1 VRRRQKK
8 TTTRKE
14 ESIQCKV
21 FTRLLHEN
29 RSPSLPGEK
38 EDPDQGSRTKELN
51 VSVKMHGVHGAA
63 VVSSHVHGA
72 AVSSHATDAEMY

>member
-8 TTTRKE
+8 KTTRKE
-14 ESIQCKV
+14 ESIQSIV

-38 EDPDQGSRTKELN
+38 EDPYQEL
-51 VSVKMHGVHGAA
+51 
-63 VVSSHVHGA
+63 
-72 AVSSHATDAEMY
+72 